1 MDNLI
6 VTHIEK
12 DLCINSYKKG
22 HAIPMSYK
30 TLGDDIYIYIYTYIY
45 VYILLTNKFYI
56 IEL

>member
-30 TLGDDIYIYIYTYIY
+30 TLGDDIYIYIY
-45 VYILLTNKFYI
+45 ILLTNKFYI